1 MNKRQDFAINSTL
14 GAGES
19 IPARSIEEAAKLY
32 ARRTYGRNATAY
44 RASGAAGQPGF
55 FRAYQPVSAEKGA
68 GWAAIGEPFEVS

>member
-1 MNKRQDFAINSTL
+1 MNKRTNYAINPTL

-32 ARRTYGRNATAY
+32 ARRIYGRTATAY

-55 FRAYQPVSAEKGA
+55 FRAYQPTLAEKSA
-68 GWAAIGEPFEVS
+68 GWVVVGEPFQVG

>member
-1 MNKRQDFAINSTL
+1 LNKRIDYAINFTL

-32 ARRTYGRNATAY
+32 ARRVYGRTATAY

-55 FRAYQPVSAEKGA
+55 FRAYQPVCAEKGA
-68 GWAAIGEPFEVS
+68 GWVVIGEPFQVG

>member
-1 MNKRQDFAINSTL
+1 MNKRTDYAINSTL

-32 ARRTYGRNATAY
+32 ARRIYGRAATAY

-68 GWAAIGEPFEVS
+68 GWVVVGEPFQVG